1 MLSIIINLAC
11 VLYLSIAITKKENSM
26 DLVEIQKK
34 IKSKE
39 TATDDK
45 DLKELGIKE
54 EKPEELKFAKRV
66 ETFNVS
72 YIDDDGKTKKSKIT
86 SKVMDYETR
95 LRYDRA
101 LSELSGGLIF
111 DSLPFETKNKYIC
124 MARAITQ
131 IIDPPEWFLQKV
143 GEDLE
148 FCFSI
153 GGKLIDHESRFFRH
167 NSGENMDGE
176 TKPRFQID

>member
-1 MLSIIINLAC
+1 
-11 VLYLSIAITKKENSM
+11 M
-26 DLVEIQKK
+26 DLVAMQKS
-34 IKSKE
+34 IKEKSQS
-39 TATDDK
+39 TDDK

-54 EKPEELKFAKRV
+54 EESEKLEFAKRV

-72 YIDDDGKTKKSKIT
+72 YIDDDGKARKAKIT

-95 LRYDRA
+95 LRFDRA
-101 LSELSGGLIF
+101 LSELSGGLMF
-111 DSLPFETKNKYIC
+111 DSLPMETKNKYIC

-153 GGKLIDHESRFFRH
+153 GGKLIDHESRFFR
-167 NSGENMDGE
+167 NSSGKDLAGE